1 VWCDATDLAARLVPP
16 DQEMSMGSYAGYA
29 VMGSKPT
36 AGNARLLACV
46 ASSASAS
53 TIREWQIGTAVTAT
67 PMFTDVADTH
77 RHRRPPDLT

>member
-1 VWCDATDLAARLVPP
+1 MDRN
-16 DQEMSMGSYAGYA
+16 AGYA

-46 ASSASAS
+46 AVPAPAS
-53 TIREWQIGTAVTAT
+53 TIRQWQIGSAASAT

-77 RHRRPPDLT
+77 RHRRPPGRT

>member
-1 VWCDATDLAARLVPP
+1 MDRN
-16 DQEMSMGSYAGYA
+16 AGYA
-29 VMGSKPT
+29 VMGTKPT

-46 ASSASAS
+46 ASSAPAS
-53 TIREWQIGTAVTAT
+53 TIREWQVGSAAKAT